1 MPGLQRNTP
10 KKMLQLHH
18 HAPAARASVNMCSG
32 DAPTFCYGL
41 PGAIAPFGEFDPLGV
56 LQDKSLA
63 DVYRLREAEVQHG
76 RVAMVACV
84 GFLTQEAFHPL
95 GENLPVFEQIQHLPD
110 PLLFSVPTIIGFV
123 ENARVQRWTGNQVI
137 RNVLP
142 TTDGLQSSL
151 TNYPGYYN
159 NSVGYFPGDCGF
171 DPLGLAPT
179 DAVELRAMQNKEL
192 ANGRLAMM
200 AALGFVVQEAVSG
213 ETWSRFWA

>member
-1 MPGLQRNTP
+1 MKLPA
-10 KKMLQLHH
+10 
-18 HAPAARASVNMCSG
+18 APAT
-32 DAPTFCYGL
+32 APGFCYGL
-41 PGAIAPFGEFDPLGV
+41 PGAIAPFGSFDPAGV
-56 LQDKSLA
+56 TDGRSLA
-63 DVYRLREAEVQHG
+63 DVYRLREAELQHG
-76 RVAMVACV
+76 RVAMVACL
-84 GFLTQEAFHPL
+84 GFLSEEAFHPL
-95 GENLPVFEQIQHLPD
+95 GDNVAVIVQVQQMLDESNAPGQA
-110 PLLFSVPTIIGFV
+110 LLFSIPTFVGFV

-200 AALGFVVQEAVSG
+200 AALGFVVQEVVSG